1 MESWVEFPSREE
13 EQSVAFVGS
22 ASLSSSSSRS
32 WETFGGEERFLPKT
46 AFAVRQPRT
55 TSLTGAQPIAAAAT
69 STSGDII
76 IIGGGEK
83 NNIHPISKDVALRCI
98 KPNDYRLRNLFF
110 SQDVSAYTTE
120 ERVRVRTNTF
130 NANGK
135 KPKADLDITSW
146 LMEDGGDGAAVVDV
160 YAVGFQEI
168 VPLQVQK
175 VLKVQDVERDAR
187 MWDEKILRCLNSKAS
202 SRNNSDGTV
211 EKYVKITSMQLVGV
225 YITIFV
231 REELIRNGSIRER
244 PISTKV
250 ATGFSLGFGTGA
262 MNVKLGNKG
271 GCCALIKIRDTE
283 SFQATCPN

>member
-13 EQSVAFVGS
+13 EEEQQRAV

-76 IIGGGEK
+76 VGGGEK

-135 KPKADLDITSW
+135 KPKAELDITSW

-175 VLKVQDVERDAR
+175 VLKVQDVERDAG
-187 MWDEKILRCLNSKAS
+187 C
-202 SRNNSDGTV
+202 GTRR
-211 EKYVKITSMQLVGV
+211 
-225 YITIFV
+225 F
-231 REELIRNGSIRER
+231 
-244 PISTKV
+244 
-250 ATGFSLGFGTGA
+250 
-262 MNVKLGNKG
+262 
-271 GCCALIKIRDTE
+271 
-283 SFQATCPN
+283 